1 MPTICFRL
9 ISSTYCI
16 NNHPEIPM
24 LPSSKSSRP
33 RRRPLSDMN
42 VVPYID
48 VMLVLVII
56 LMITAPLLTQGVQV
70 NLPQA
75 AAKALPPK
83 KEEPIIVTVNQRGD
97 LFLNTSKTP
106 DQPMTPQALMTT
118 LSTQL
123 AQAKSQNKTQEI
135 FVKGDREANYGAI
148 MSAMVLLQKAGA

>member
-1 MPTICFRL
+1 
-9 ISSTYCI
+9 
-16 NNHPEIPM
+16 M

-56 LMITAPLLTQGVQV
+56 LMITAPLLTQGVHV

-83 KEEPIIVTVNQRGD
+83 KDEPIIVTVNQKGD
-97 LFLNTSKTP
+97 LFLNVSKAP
-106 DQPMTPQALMTT
+106 EQAITPQDLM
-118 LSTQL
+118 STVSERL
-123 AQAKSQNKTQEI
+123 ETAKTQNKEQDV
-135 FVKGDREANYGAI
+135 FVKGDRDANYGAI
-148 MSAMVLLQKAGA
+148 MKAMVLLQKAGAEDVGLVTTLQNT

>member
-1 MPTICFRL
+1 MPTKGFRL
-9 ISSTYCI
+9 ISSTYGI
-16 NNHPEIPM
+16 NKHPEIPM

-75 AAKALPPK
+75 SAKAMPPK
-83 KEEPIIVTVNQRGD
+83 KEQPIIVTVNQQGD

-106 DQPMTPQALMTT
+106 EEPLNPQDLM
-118 LSTQL
+118 S
-123 AQAKSQNKTQEI
+123 
-135 FVKGDREANYGAI
+135 
-148 MSAMVLLQKAGA
+148 

>member
-1 MPTICFRL
+1 MPL
-9 ISSTYCI
+9 IPKI
-16 NNHPEIPM
+16 RAR
-24 LPSSKSSRP
+24 KRP
-33 RRRPLSDMN
+33 ISEMN

-148 MSAMVLLQKAGA
+148 MSAMVLLQKAGADSVGLVTKNQA